1 MRTALTLAAMTWSAC
16 GGSSPP
22 TPSAASASTPPAQ
35 QTPSVATPVANPA
48 DIAARRAALN
58 ALLDERWQ
66 YVLRTQPE
74 FASILGDD
82 RYNDRWSDVSPQA
95 IAADL
100 AETKRF
106 LERFTAIN
114 TGGLSDQEVLSQVL
128 MIRQLQEALDHAKFE
143 DWLMPI
149 NQFDGLHLEPP
160 QLVAQIPV
168 ATVKNLDDYITRLQ
182 TLPMVFEQMTELLRE
197 GVRRGLVP
205 PTILLTQVV
214 KQTRALATGNPEAS
228 PFAGPVNAFAATIP
242 TEDRPRLRTAALAA
256 IRDRVQPAYAALA
269 DYLAKHYVEHGRAEP
284 GLWALPNGDAR
295 YAAKIKTA
303 TTTTLAADEIHQIG
317 VAEVERI
324 ENEQAQIGKA
334 LGFASLAAFRSHIR
348 ADKQLVA
355 KSRQDIIERY
365 QRYTD
370 QMYVKL
376 PELFGRLP
384 KAGMKIAPIERF
396 REKES
401 AGAEYH
407 QGTPDGSRPG
417 MVRVNTYEAT
427 KRTTLDMESTAYHE
441 GVPGHHMQ
449 IAIQQELTD
458 LPPFRQQ
465 LDYVA
470 YQEGWALYAER
481 LGKDVGFFQDPY
493 SDYGRLQDEMLRAI
507 RLVVDTGLH
516 AKRWTRAQVVA
527 YFHAHSTLPEVDIQS
542 ETDRYIA
549 IPGQALGYKIGQLT
563 ISRLR
568 DKARAALGARFDIRA
583 FHDQILG
590 SGALPLDLLE
600 GRIDAWIAATAR

>member
-1 MRTALTLAAMTWSAC
+1 MT
-16 GGSSPP
+16 
-22 TPSAASASTPPAQ
+22 TSAS
-35 QTPSVATPVANPA
+35 NPA
-48 DIAARRAALN
+48 DIAARRAAFN

-66 YVLRTQPE
+66 YILRTQPE
-74 FASILGDD
+74 FATILGDD
-82 RYNDRWSDVSPQA
+82 RYNDRWSDLSLPA

-106 LERFTAIN
+106 LDRFAAIN
-114 TGGLSDQEVLSQVL
+114 TSGLTDQEVLSQVL
-128 MIRQLQEALDHAKFE
+128 MIRQLQEELDNAQFE
-143 DWLMPI
+143 NWLMPVD
-149 NQFDGLHLEPP
+149 QFGGVQLDPP
-160 QLVAQIPV
+160 QLVSQIPV
-168 ATVKNLDDYITRLQ
+168 ATVKNFEDYIKRLQ
-182 TLPMVFEQMTELLRE
+182 TLPAVFEQVTELLRE
-197 GVRRGLVP
+197 GVGKRLIP
-205 PTILLTQVV
+205 PAILLTQAV
-214 KQTRALATGNPEAS
+214 KQTRALATGTPDAS
-228 PFAGPVNAFAATIP
+228 PFAGPVHEFAATIP
-242 TEDRPRLRTAALAA
+242 TADRPRLRAAVLAA

-269 DYLAKHYVEHGRAEP
+269 DYLAEHYVAHGRSDP
-284 GLWALPNGDAR
+284 GLWALPKGDAR
-295 YAAKIKTA
+295 YAARIKRA
-303 TTTTLAADEIHQIG
+303 TTTTLSADQIHQIG

-324 ENEQAQIGKA
+324 EHEQAQIGKA
-334 LGFASLAAFRSHIR
+334 LGFPSLAAFRSHIR
-348 ADKQLVA
+348 ADKRLFA
-355 KSRQDIIERY
+355 KSRQDILQRY

-370 QMYVKL
+370 QMYAKL

-384 KAGMKIAPIERF
+384 KAGMKIAPIEQF
-396 REKES
+396 REKEA

-427 KRTTLDMESTAYHE
+427 KRLTLDMESTAYHE

-449 IAIQQELTD
+449 VAIQQELTD

-465 LDYVA
+465 LGYVA
-470 YQEGWALYAER
+470 YQEGWALYSER

-516 AKRWTRAQVVA
+516 AKRWTRAQVVE

-600 GRIDAWIAATAR
+600 GRIDSWIAAAAR